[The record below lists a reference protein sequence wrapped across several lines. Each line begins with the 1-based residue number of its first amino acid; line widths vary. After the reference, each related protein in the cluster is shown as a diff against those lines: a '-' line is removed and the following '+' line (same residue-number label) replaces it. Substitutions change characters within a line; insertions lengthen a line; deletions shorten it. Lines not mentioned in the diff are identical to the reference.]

1 MTELNTD
8 LIKKWYVIYYSLTN
22 EQRLIENLNNQ
33 NFNFYIPK
41 ILILKNKIIKTT
53 SLFPG
58 YGFVESTPKLVN
70 SLNYTKGLK
79 YVLKNGAVY
88 SHISDVLMEEIKEA
102 NKDFQTRP
110 LVAVPKIDS
119 DVTIL
124 NGALK
129 GNLVRFMGLS
139 KSDRVKV
146 LFNLLGRNVHFE
158 TTLDNLKIR

>member
-1 MTELNTD
+1 MTEIKTD
-8 LIKKWYVIYYSLTN
+8 LIKKWYVIYYLLKN
-22 EQRLIENLNNQ
+22 ESRLIENLNNQ

-41 ILILKNKIIKTT
+41 ILISKNKLVKHT

-58 YGFVESTPKLVN
+58 YGFVESTPNHVN

-79 YVLKNGAVY
+79 YVLKNGSVY
-88 SHISDVLMEEIKEA
+88 SHISDSLLEEIKEA
-102 NKDFQTRP
+102 NKDFQTHP
-110 LVAVPKIDS
+110 LVTVPKLYS

-124 NGALK
+124 NGPFK

-146 LFNLLGRNVHFE
+146 LFILLGRNVHFE
-158 TTLDNLKIR
+158 TTLNNLKIT